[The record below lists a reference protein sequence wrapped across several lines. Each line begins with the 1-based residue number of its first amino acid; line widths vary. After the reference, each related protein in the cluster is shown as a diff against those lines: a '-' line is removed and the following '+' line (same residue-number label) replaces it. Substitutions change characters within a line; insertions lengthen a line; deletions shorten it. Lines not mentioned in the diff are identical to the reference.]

1 MTNQSDPEAQLLA
14 VEEMVEEGSTLSEV
28 MVVTGIGGDTAAG
41 RRVFL
46 RWLDRHGRLD
56 LRAHF
61 ELERHA

>member
-1 MTNQSDPEAQLLA
+1 MTNHSDPEAQLLA

-41 RRVFL
+41 RRAFL